1 MTGIYSDISGRYS
14 DPGAVLSAAI
24 TCGSPNSDHKMPFP
38 VEIRYVNDTEA
49 KLGVKFPASFV
60 VRMTNLNGGM
70 VTTDID
76 DWQLYPF
83 LDSSDRKHLSRTC
96 NDIVRETQQARQSP
110 HFPPDAVAIAA
121 NGGGDHLVL
130 IPLPDAP
137 HVLSHEVF
145 WWDHETGEINHVA
158 DDFADL

>member
-1 MTGIYSDISGRYS
+1 
-14 DPGAVLSAAI
+14 
-24 TCGSPNSDHKMPFP
+24 MPFP
-38 VEIRYVNDTEA
+38 VDIKYIHDAEA

-60 VRMTNLNGGM
+60 VKMTKLNGGE
-70 VTTDID
+70 VTTEID

-83 LDSSDRKHLSRTC
+83 LDSSDRKRLARTC
-96 NDIVRETQQARQSP
+96 NDIVRETHSARQSP
-110 HFPPDAVAIAA
+110 HFPTEAVAIGS

-130 IPLPDAP
+130 LPQADSP

-145 WWDHETGEINHVA
+145 WWDHETGEVNHAA